1 MKRKGGGEMKKQ
13 ISMLTDSPLKS
24 IILFAL
30 PIMASS
36 LLQFNYSLVDN
47 IIVGR
52 YVSENAL
59 AAVGCVGPINS
70 FIIGAALGLT
80 TGFTIPV
87 AHAFGEGNS
96 KKLSHYAGSSIFI
109 AFVIGCV
116 IMVVSHLISPVLLD
130 LVGTPADIKKLASSY
145 INILYYGI
153 PIQMLSNNFTA
164 ISRATGESKKPLY
177 FFCVSVVLNFCLD
190 ILFVK
195 TFHWGVEG
203 AAAATIISHCVAC
216 ILNGIYVF
224 RFNKNVKLRK
234 SDFNPDKGTIF
245 YQIRLGIPVSLQFT
259 VTSVGSMCL
268 QSVVNSF
275 GTNVIAGFTA
285 AARVEGIT
293 NIPMSGLGVATQT
306 FVGQN
311 YGAKNYDR
319 IRDGVRKIF
328 ILDLVVSVAMSLILY
343 FSAETVI
350 TLFGDNM
357 TGEIMVAAKRYILA
371 IAQCYSLVAILFVM
385 RNTLQGM
392 GFTYANSIAGVG
404 EFFGRISVAFILTPL
419 LGFDAVCYAGPA
431 AWLLADIPLIIIYL
445 KKQQQFR
452 LSPYGKKVKLN
463 AHLNKD
469 RR

>member
-1 MKRKGGGEMKKQ
+1 MKKQ
-13 ISMLTDSPLKS
+13 RSMLTDSPLKS

-30 PIMASS
+30 PIMVSS
-36 LLQFNYSLVDN
+36 LLQYNYSLVDN

-52 YVSENAL
+52 YVSEQAL

-87 AHAFGEGNS
+87 AHAFGEGNG
-96 KKLSHYAGSSIFI
+96 KKLSYYAGSSISI
-109 AFVIGCV
+109 AFIIGCV
-116 IMVVSHLISPVLLD
+116 IMVVSHIISPVLLN
-130 LVGTPADIKKLASSY
+130 LVGTPEDIKNIASSY
-145 INILYYGI
+145 INILYYGV

-177 FFCVSVVLNFCLD
+177 FFCVSVVVNFVLD
-190 ILFVK
+190 IVFVK
-195 TFHWGVEG
+195 HLSLGVEG
-203 AAAATIISHCVAC
+203 AAVATLISHCVAC
-216 ILNGIYVF
+216 LLNGIYVL
-224 RFNKNVKLRK
+224 RFNKNVKVK
-234 SDFNPDKGTIF
+234 KADFKLDKLTAF
-245 YQIRLGIPVSLQFT
+245 HQIRLGIPVSLQFT

-285 AARVEGIT
+285 AGRVEGIT

-311 YGAKNYDR
+311 YGAGNYDR
-319 IRDGVRKIF
+319 IRDGVKKIF
-328 ILDLVVSVAMSLILY
+328 ILDLLVSVAMSLTLY
-343 FSAETVI
+343 FAAEPVI
-350 TLFGDNM
+350 TLFGSNM

-371 IAQCYSLVAILFVM
+371 IAQCYSLVAVLFVM

-404 EFFGRISVAFILTPL
+404 EFFGRLSVAFVLTPL

-445 KKQQQFR
+445 VKQRQFGKLEAKKAF
-452 LSPYGKKVKLN
+452 
-463 AHLNKD
+463 
-469 RR
+469 

>member
-1 MKRKGGGEMKKQ
+1 MKKRY
-13 ISMLTDSPLKS
+13 SMLTDSPLKS

-52 YVSENAL
+52 YVSEQAL

-96 KKLSHYAGSSIFI
+96 KKLCHYAGNSIFL
-109 AFVIGCV
+109 AFIVGCV
-116 IMVVSHLISPVLLD
+116 IMVVSHLVSPLLLT
-130 LVGTPADIKKLASSY
+130 LVGTPDDIKNIASSY

-164 ISRATGESKKPLY
+164 ISRCTGESKKPLY
-177 FFCVSVVLNFCLD
+177 FFCVSVVVNFILD
-190 ILFVK
+190 IVFVRYLSL
-195 TFHWGVEG
+195 GVEG
-203 AAAATIISHCVAC
+203 AAVATLISHFTAC
-216 ILNGIYVF
+216 LLNGIYVF
-224 RFNKNVKLRK
+224 RFNKNVKLK
-234 SDFNPDKGTIF
+234 KDDFRPEKRTVF
-245 YQIRLGIPVSLQFT
+245 YQIKLGIPVSLQFT
-259 VTSVGSMCL
+259 ITSVGSMCL

-311 YGAKNYDR
+311 FGAKQFDR
-319 IRDGVRKIF
+319 IRETVKKIF
-328 ILDLVVSVAMSLILY
+328 ILDLLVSVAMSFTLY
-343 FSAETVI
+343 FSAESVI
-350 TLFGDNM
+350 SLFGIETNA
-357 TGEIMVAAKRYILA
+357 EIMAASKRYILA
-371 IAQCYSLVAILFVM
+371 ISQCYSLVAILFVM

-392 GFTYANSIAGVG
+392 GFTYANSIAGIG
-404 EFFGRISVAFILTPL
+404 EFFGRLCVAFVLTPL

-445 KKQQQFR
+445 KKQKHF
-452 LSPYGKKVKLN
+452 KLKPN
-463 AHLNKD
+463 PQTAEF
-469 RR
+469 

>member
-1 MKRKGGGEMKKQ
+1 MKKQ
-13 ISMLTDSPLKS
+13 RSMLTDSPLKS

-30 PIMASS
+30 PIMVSS
-36 LLQFNYSLVDN
+36 LLQYNYSLVDN

-52 YVSENAL
+52 YVSEQAL

-87 AHAFGEGNS
+87 AHAFGEGNE
-96 KKLSHYAGSSIFI
+96 KKLSHYAGSSISI
-109 AFVIGCV
+109 AFIIGCV
-116 IMVVSHLISPVLLD
+116 IMVVSHIISPVLLN
-130 LVGTPADIKKLASSY
+130 LVGTPEDIKSIASSY
-145 INILYYGI
+145 INILYYGV

-177 FFCVSVVLNFCLD
+177 FFCVSVVVNFVLD
-190 ILFVK
+190 IVFVK
-195 TFHWGVEG
+195 HLSLGVEG
-203 AAAATIISHCVAC
+203 AAVATLISHCVAC
-216 ILNGIYVF
+216 SLNGIYVL
-224 RFNKNVKLRK
+224 RLNKNVKLK
-234 SDFNPDKGTIF
+234 KADFKADKQTAF
-245 YQIRLGIPVSLQFT
+245 HQIRLGIPVSLQFT

-285 AARVEGIT
+285 AGRVESIT

-311 YGAKNYDR
+311 YGAGNYDR
-319 IRDGVRKIF
+319 IRDGVKKIF
-328 ILDLVVSVAMSLILY
+328 ILDLLVSVTMSLTLY
-343 FSAETVI
+343 FAAEPVI
-350 TLFGDNM
+350 SLFGSNM

-404 EFFGRISVAFILTPL
+404 EFFGRLSVAFVLTPL

-445 KKQQQFR
+445 VKQRQF
-452 LSPYGKKVKLN
+452 GKLESN
-463 AHLNKD
+463 SNC
-469 RR
+469 